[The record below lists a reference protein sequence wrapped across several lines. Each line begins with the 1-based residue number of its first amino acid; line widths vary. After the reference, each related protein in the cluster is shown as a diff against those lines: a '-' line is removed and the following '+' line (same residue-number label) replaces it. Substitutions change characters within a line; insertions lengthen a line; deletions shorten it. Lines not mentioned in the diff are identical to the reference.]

1 VVAQWMNVFLR
12 RCNVLKILDN
22 PEPSTHGPLPPEVYG
37 STADAI
43 GGGAADV
50 RQAAAPFPQLKF
62 GSVTAA
68 RSTRP
73 TPSRPTRCS
82 DHLAAGVSRDMLHH
96 SKVKECD
103 LSVRT
108 CILR

>member
-1 VVAQWMNVFLR
+1 MCVKL
-12 RCNVLKILDN
+12 
-22 PEPSTHGPLPPEVYG
+22 
-37 STADAI
+37 
-43 GGGAADV
+43 AA
-50 RQAAAPFPQLKF
+50 RFPQLKF

-73 TPSRPTRCS
+73 TRLPLPTRCS